1 MSAYLLVIVGSVLV
15 SAILTAVIP
24 SGKTANVIKGVTK
37 AVCLLAI
44 LSPVP
49 GILAKSGW
57 LEENENYFSQPVIQT
72 DTSFIKYY
80 SEMRIQNAEE
90 LLEKEILDKYSLG
103 TDVTLIWQYA
113 DANIDTDN
121 IKILQICVQILQP
134 YDGERKMEVKE
145 YLMKNYCSEVMIE

>member
-1 MSAYLLVIVGSVLV
+1 MSSYLLIIVGSVLV

-49 GILAKSGW
+49 DILAKSGW
-57 LEENENYFSQPVIQT
+57 LEENENYFSQAVIQT

-90 LLEKEILDKYSLG
+90 LLEKEILDKYSLE
-103 TDVTLIWQYA
+103 TNVTLMWQYA
-113 DANIDTDN
+113 DAKVNTDT

>member
-49 GILAKSGW
+49 EILAKSGW

>member
-1 MSAYLLVIVGSVLV
+1 MSDYLLVIVGSVLV

-49 GILAKSGW
+49 EILAKSGW